1 MPLVQYEGTP
11 IGRFTNASANALHN
25 TADALVQ
32 APVRGLTHGA
42 LNTGRYFMSR
52 PLKKGQLLHQWKSSD
67 DGGKN
72 KTEVCDENG
81 SCTNEDVGIN
91 FNQHFT
97 GWVSPSQLKARIGTG
112 GKRKSKKSRK
122 STKKSKKTKKTKK
135 TKTRRSKK

>member
-1 MPLVQYEGTP
+1 MPIVDKDGTS
-11 IGRFTNASANALHN
+11 IGRFTNATANTLHN
-25 TADALVQ
+25 GVDVLAQ

-42 LNTGRYFMSR
+42 LNTGRYIMSR
-52 PLKKGQLLHQWKSSD
+52 PLKTGQILHQWKSSD
-67 DGGKN
+67 NGGEN

-81 SCTNEDVGIN
+81 ICQKEDVGIN

-97 GWVSPSQLKARIGTG
+97 KMVSPSKLRYRIGTG

-122 STKKSKKTKKTKK
+122 STKKTKKTKK